1 MMSMGKL
8 IGIGVVIL
16 LTLLVLFF
24 VERHGYNRCADED
37 KLALT
42 EQKLTDVKA
51 VAEIKGF
58 KKSKAKENERVK
70 KAIKKLPD
78 PTGCAKSPITTDR
91 VNRMFNA
98 LNRK

>member
-1 MMSMGKL
+1 MSMGKL
-8 IGIGVVIL
+8 IGFGIVIL

-37 KLALT
+37 KLAVT

-58 KKSKAKENERVK
+58 TEAKAKENERVK
-70 KAIKKLPD
+70 IIIKKIPD
-78 PTGCAKSPITTDR
+78 PSGCAKSSVPVAR
-91 VNRMFNA
+91 VNKLRESFNSQ
-98 LNRK
+98 